1 MGLARGDQGGR
12 RDDASSG
19 PKNGFSWVSIRCRAK
34 KRVTIDK
41 EFMPIVFCSLEIHLP
56 HSHSLK
62 EKRSVLRK
70 VVDRL
75 RSRFN
80 FSVSEIEHQ
89 ELWQRARVG
98 AVAIGPNR
106 IVLEGLSAKFIQESE
121 RILGG
126 DLLRYD
132 VDIFEYE

>member
-1 MGLARGDQGGR
+1 
-12 RDDASSG
+12 
-19 PKNGFSWVSIRCRAK
+19 
-34 KRVTIDK
+34 
-41 EFMPIVFCSLEIHLP
+41 MPIVFCSLEIHLRNP

-98 AVAIGPNR
+98 AVAIGPDR
-106 IVLEGLSAKFIQESE
+106 RVLEGLSTKFIRESE

-132 VDIFEYE
+132 VDILECE

>member
-1 MGLARGDQGGR
+1 MY
-12 RDDASSG
+12 
-19 PKNGFSWVSIRCRAK
+19 
-34 KRVTIDK
+34 K
-41 EFMPIVFCSLEIHLP
+41 EFMSFVFCSLEIHLP
-56 HSHSLK
+56 DSHSLK

-70 VVDRL
+70 VVDCL

-89 ELWQRARVG
+89 EPWQQARVG

-106 IVLEGLSAKFIQESE
+106 IVLEGWSAKFIRESE

-126 DLLRYD
+126 IRRRD
-132 VDIFEYE
+132 F

>member
-1 MGLARGDQGGR
+1 
-12 RDDASSG
+12 
-19 PKNGFSWVSIRCRAK
+19 
-34 KRVTIDK
+34 
-41 EFMPIVFCSLEIHLP
+41 MPIVFCSLEIHLP
-56 HSHSLK
+56 DSHSLK

-70 VVDRL
+70 VVDGL

-80 FSVSEIEHQ
+80 FSVFEIEDQ

-98 AVAIGPNR
+98 EVAIGPNR
-106 IVLEGLSAKFIQESE
+106 RGLERLSTKFIRESE

-132 VDIFEYE
+132 LDIFEYE

>member
-1 MGLARGDQGGR
+1 
-12 RDDASSG
+12 
-19 PKNGFSWVSIRCRAK
+19 
-34 KRVTIDK
+34 
-41 EFMPIVFCSLEIHLP
+41 MPIAFCSLEIHLP

-98 AVAIGPNR
+98 AVAIGPHR
-106 IVLEGLSAKFIQESE
+106 IVLEGLSAKFIRESE

-126 DLLRYD
+126 DLLSVSLHKYD
-132 VDIFEYE
+132 DVC

>member
-1 MGLARGDQGGR
+1 
-12 RDDASSG
+12 
-19 PKNGFSWVSIRCRAK
+19 
-34 KRVTIDK
+34 
-41 EFMPIVFCSLEIHLP
+41 MPIVFCSLEIYLP
-56 HSHSLK
+56 HSRSLK

-70 VVDRL
+70 VIDRL

-80 FSVSEIEHQ
+80 VSVSEIEHQ
-89 ELWQRARVG
+89 ELRQRARVG

-106 IVLEGLSAKFIQESE
+106 TVLEGLSTKFIRESE

-132 VDIFEYE
+132 VDILEYE